1 MPDPGPSQPDRIIR
15 HLQGVN
21 MALHAVVWLF
31 ILALAFAFESAGVG
45 SVFAAVLLAYALATA
60 LILIA
65 KWINGT
71 GPDFE

>member
-1 MPDPGPSQPDRIIR
+1 
-15 HLQGVN
+15 